1 MQKPEEL
8 VEKITK
14 EEQELDIK
22 LSDLECF
29 MMSADFIKVS
39 PEQKTLLEQQY
50 KAMTEYKLI
59 LIKRAHRINWEAGRD
74 KAAAEVKE
82 ATERLE
88 PHVFAAMEYEAWKKK
103 EEERLKA
110 KGDTPSDCPTCKWA
124 KEGTGR
130 LRYRCKNPN
139 KVVQRDRCW
148 EAKEET
154 TKEPEC
160 PNCPFKDG
168 NRIPKC
174 INLRGDKCSSP
185 DTTCYRNAR
194 KEEEDGTPS
203 DK

>member
-22 LSDLECF
+22 LTDLECF

-39 PEQKTLLEQQY
+39 PEQKTLLELQH

-74 KAAAEVKE
+74 KAAEEIKE

-88 PHVFAAMEYEAWKKK
+88 PHVFSAMEYEAMKKK
-103 EEERLKA
+103 PAEEKDCRDCANSLDGGKHCT
-110 KGDTPSDCPTCKWA
+110 GD
-124 KEGTGR
+124 KEHGWVDTTGEKK
-130 LRYRCKNPN
+130 CFAP
-139 KVVQRDRCW
+139 
-148 EAKEET
+148 
-154 TKEPEC
+154 KEPEF
-160 PNCPFKDG
+160 PRCPFKDG

-185 DTTCYRNAR
+185 DTTCYRTARKTR